1 MLTSR
6 PSIAPR
12 SARITRA
19 AGFTLIEML
28 VVVAI
33 IAVLAA
39 VLYPVFSKVR
49 ENARTSACLSNYHQI
64 GLAIHMYAQDED
76 DHTPANG
83 GSFSGL
89 VADCLPYTHSAAL
102 FACPDDYD
110 RVEENRAGSYRMAS
124 LYQNK
129 PLSCGWTDPYNPAV
143 IAQPT
148 TTTLAYEAEQDF
160 SQSPIVAT
168 YRHKGGTQVLRFDGH
183 TKWLPRVG
191 TGG

>member
-1 MLTSR
+1 VPT
-6 PSIAPR
+6 PYAPTVR
-12 SARITRA
+12 RNTPTKRA

-28 VVVAI
+28 VVLAI

-39 VLYPVFSKVR
+39 VLFPVFSRVR
-49 ENARTSACLSNYHQI
+49 ENARASACLSNYHQI

-89 VADCLPYTHSAAL
+89 ITDCLPYTHSAAV

-110 RVEENRAGSYRMAS
+110 RDEEGRPGSYRMAS

-129 PLSCGWTDPYNPAV
+129 PLSCGWVDPYNPSV
-143 IAQPT
+143 VTQPA

-160 SQSPIVAT
+160 TQSPIVAT
-168 YRHKGGTQVLRFDGH
+168 YRHRNGTQVLRFDGH
-183 TKWLPRVG
+183 AKWLSRVG
-191 TGG
+191 AGG